1 MCSDYGHI
9 SIVHCFDECQILGNM
24 KKNPP
29 SLMLF
34 TVIKNLQGLGYLFKV
49 IFCDIYLHSFE
60 EINLFARM
68 IYAVHDDNSRSIW
81 EQLGGQ
87 ISILSPEIY
96 SHNDWTTFEGIIVD
110 SLEAKEAILRTSVP
124 NILWKKRGEAAG
136 GKVLNLRTAL
146 KCLIM

>member
-34 TVIKNLQGLGYLFKV
+34 TVIKNLQGLGYLFK
-49 IFCDIYLHSFE
+49 
-60 EINLFARM
+60 
-68 IYAVHDDNSRSIW
+68 IYAVDDDNSRSIW